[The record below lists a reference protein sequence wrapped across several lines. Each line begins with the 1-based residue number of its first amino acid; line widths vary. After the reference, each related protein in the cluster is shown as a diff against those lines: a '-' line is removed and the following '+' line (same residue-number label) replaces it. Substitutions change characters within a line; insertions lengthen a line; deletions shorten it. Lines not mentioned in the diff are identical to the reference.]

1 MIISFDQFEN
11 QCDKSND
18 YLLQQV
24 WKSVGFTFIM
34 ILYENELYFAE

>member
-18 YLLQQV
+18 YLFQQV
-24 WKSVGFTFIM
+24 WKSVEFTFII
-34 ILYENELYFAE
+34 ILYENEIYFVE